1 MREIKFRMKDYSG
14 QWYYFG
20 LGNATKTTEETLG
33 QFTGLKDK
41 NGVEIYEGDIVMLFE
56 SINARREVVYHNGA
70 FGYYIYL
77 EGKIVQFSSF
87 DHLLSDTR
95 DLDIKKM
102 WYVVGNIHDNPELLE
117 GGKQ

>member
-20 LGNATKTTEETLG
+20 LGNATMTTEETLG

-41 NGVEIYEGDIVMLFE
+41 NGVEIYEGDMMK
-56 SINARREVVYHNGA
+56 HNDYMFVIRFHEGK
-70 FGYYIYL
+70 FGYWYYSEEEKSKFYFVEINC
-77 EGKIVQFSSF
+77 E
-87 DHLLSDTR
+87 R
-95 DLDIKKM
+95 CKKAE
-102 WYVVGNIHDNPELLE
+102 VVGNIHDNPELLK